1 MATNTKPV
9 GVAFSDPQLDGAIM
23 GTATG
28 TAGFFG
34 TTPVTKPSTAL
45 TTTAIASLTTTTV
58 CAMTTTQLAT
68 LQTTVNTIC
77 ATLTTLGLNA

>member
-23 GTATG
+23 GASGG

-34 TTPVTKPSTAL
+34 TTPVTRPA
-45 TTTAIASLTTTTV
+45 AIATVDFATLTTTTV
-58 CAMTTTQLAT
+58 
-68 LQTTVNTIC
+68 
-77 ATLTTLGLNA
+77 ATLTTTQVAALQTSVNGIITKLQTLGLTA

>member
-1 MATNTKPV
+1 MATNTKSA
-9 GVAFSDPQLDGAIM
+9 GVAFTDPQLDGAIM

-34 TTPVTKPSTAL
+34 TTPVTKPANVL
-45 TTTAIASLTTTTV
+45 ATTAIASLTTTTV

-68 LQTTVNTIC
+68 LQTTVNSLVATIQ
-77 ATLTTLGLNA
+77 TLGLNS